1 MKAMI
6 QTTNT
11 SSTQVLEQSAVLRAL
26 EHSLAMIEFD
36 VTGKVLWVNDIFA
49 KSHEI
54 FKGRNDWFKA

>member
-36 VTGKVLWVNDIFA
+36 VTGKVYGSMIFLQ
-49 KSHEI
+49 KP
-54 FKGRNDWFKA
+54 